1 MRPLELRELVAI
13 DAYED
18 LREAYRARVMREKA
32 ARRLALGDRV
42 TLLFEDR
49 ETIRFQVQ
57 EMMRVE
63 RLRDPDKIQHE
74 LDVYNALLPGAGEL
88 SATLMI
94 EITDAARIRAELDRL
109 VGIDQHVFL
118 VLGSGAEASR
128 VRARFDAGQL
138 DSDRIS
144 AVHYLK
150 FALGTQLEARLRD
163 PATRASVELD
173 HPRYRVSAELP
184 AALRAILAAD
194 LTRDPPPL
202 LVPPPGGAIAAARD
216 RFAPASTRV
225 RVWRPERPS
234 GRGHVVVEASGAP
247 SSLLDADAALEA
259 ELWTAVK
266 REAREILARYGSCR
280 ITSELPAATP
290 RWHVFAPED

>member
-1 MRPLELRELVAI
+1 VRPLELGELVAI
-13 DAYED
+13 DAYEE
-18 LREAYRARVMREKA
+18 LRDAYRAHVMREKA
-32 ARRLALGDRV
+32 ERRLAVGDRV

-57 EMMRVE
+57 EMMRIE
-63 RLRDPDKIQHE
+63 RLRDAEKIQHE

-109 VGIDQHVFL
+109 IGLDQHVFL
-118 VLGSGAEASR
+118 ALGSGAEASR
-128 VRARFDAGQL
+128 VRARFDAAQL
-138 DSDRIS
+138 EGDRIS

-150 FALGTQLEARLRD
+150 FALGADAAVRLLD
-163 PATRASVELD
+163 PATPARVELD
-173 HPRYRVSAELP
+173 HPGFRASAELP
-184 AALRAILAAD
+184 AGLRARLASD

-202 LVPPPGGAIAAARD
+202 LVPPPGGGIAGAREA
-216 RFAPASTRV
+216 APAASARV

-234 GRGHVVVEASGAP
+234 GRGHVVVEASATP
-247 SSLLDADAALEA
+247 ASLLEVDAALEA
-259 ELWTAVK
+259 ELWAAVK
-266 REAREILARYGSCR
+266 REAAEILTRYGSCR

-290 RWHVFAPED
+290 RWHLFAPED